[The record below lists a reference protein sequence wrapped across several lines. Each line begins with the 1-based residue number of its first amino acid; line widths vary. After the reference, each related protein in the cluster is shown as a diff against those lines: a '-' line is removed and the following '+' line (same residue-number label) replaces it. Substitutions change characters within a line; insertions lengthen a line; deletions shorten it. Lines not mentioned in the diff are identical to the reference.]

1 MRINFLNKTEIPE
14 IKIKPYHKAS
24 YEKAGET
31 YGCYRSNLQL
41 EPLVSQQN
49 KFKEN
54 CCFVV
59 SFVFKVQNPK
69 TSST

>member
-1 MRINFLNKTEIPE
+1 MSMRINFLNKTEIPD

-41 EPLVSQQN
+41 EPLVSQ
-49 KFKEN
+49 
-54 CCFVV
+54 
-59 SFVFKVQNPK
+59 
-69 TSST
+69 